1 MDISGEWKLCHH
13 QIRSGVGREH
23 GGRSVVGER
32 VSSEGSGRLSRVDL
46 VPSQGS
52 ARVPVWPEQVILGQD
67 SQHLHA

>member
-1 MDISGEWKLCHH
+1 MDVLEEGKLCHP
-13 QIRSGVGREH
+13 QIHSVVGREN
-23 GGRSVVGER
+23 GGQSAVGEK